1 MSQRGEYW
9 YSQTCSNDQLY
20 KTTPSLRR
28 PMLMPPKPIPI
39 QSLLR
44 KTTTCLMQPA
54 ATFSVPQMKKNL
66 SKTTTAKLYPTK
78 KIEAMHKK

>member
-44 KTTTCLMQPA
+44 KTTMQPA

-66 SKTTTAKLYPTK
+66 SKTTTGKLYPTK